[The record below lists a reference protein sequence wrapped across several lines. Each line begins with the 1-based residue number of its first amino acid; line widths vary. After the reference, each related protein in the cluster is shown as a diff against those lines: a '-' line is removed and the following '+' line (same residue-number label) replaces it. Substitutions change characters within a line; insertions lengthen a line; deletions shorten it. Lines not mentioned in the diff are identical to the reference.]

1 MNLNGSDLAYT
12 GALTLRPTSD
22 AAMDFSTNTSGAGA
36 VTGIRT
42 IDLQDIPTY
51 ASAITFSATNTTNG
65 ILSATISNAPAA
77 GTALTQGAITV
88 AIPNGGST
96 SDAVTFSSNTR
107 VTTIGAITAT
117 GIESVTVSTSVASG
131 SSFNIGNIT
140 LTDGAGSQTV
150 TVTGAANIGGTSTIT
165 ADTVNYSGVT
175 GTVTGLTLANTG
187 GVAFT
192 GGSGATTVIGS
203 ATADSFATAANSI
216 NTNTITGAG
225 GNDVINL
232 GANHTGV
239 VKINFTGG
247 ANTAAVVTANGS
259 DYVTG
264 FATTD
269 TLNIGALGDGTT
281 TATNLATV
289 SAAAGQGALTD
300 DIVVIL
306 NVAATAAALTTNG
319 TAVVTDFANMT
330 QVSAFLSERYTTSN
344 DAEQENV
351 IVWNVG
357 RTSYIYHIDT
367 LANGTTAIA
376 ANEIALVGTIVQTAA
391 LASANLVY
399 A

>member
-1 MNLNGSDLAYT
+1 
-12 GALTLRPTSD
+12 
-22 AAMDFSTNTSGAGA
+22 
-36 VTGIRT
+36 
-42 IDLQDIPTY
+42 
-51 ASAITFSATNTTNG
+51 
-65 ILSATISNAPAA
+65 
-77 GTALTQGAITV
+77 
-88 AIPNGGST
+88 
-96 SDAVTFSSNTR
+96 

-203 ATADSFATAANSI
+203 ASADSFATAANSV
-216 NTNTITGAG
+216 NTNTITGAA

-247 ANTAAVVTANGS
+247 ADTAAVVAANGS
-259 DYVTG
+259 DYITG

-269 TLNIGALGDGTT
+269 TINIGGLGDGTT

-289 SAAAGQGALTD
+289 SAAAAQGALTD

-344 DAEQENV
+344 DANQENV

-367 LANGTTAIA
+367 LAGGSTAIA
-376 ANEIALVGTIVQTAA
+376 AGEIALVGTIVQTAA